1 MAPIGVVLAESPQAD
16 MVLSDWGTGAKSR
29 IEGTPVNFYVWL
41 MMQMGGAL
49 AK

>member
-1 MAPIGVVLAESPQAD
+1 
-16 MVLSDWGTGAKSR
+16 MVLSDGGTGAKTR

-41 MMQMGGAL
+41 MMQLGGEL

>member
-1 MAPIGVVLAESPQAD
+1 MAPVGVVPAESPQAD
-16 MVLSDWGTGAKSR
+16 MVLSYGGTGAKTR

-41 MMQMGGAL
+41 MMQLGGAL